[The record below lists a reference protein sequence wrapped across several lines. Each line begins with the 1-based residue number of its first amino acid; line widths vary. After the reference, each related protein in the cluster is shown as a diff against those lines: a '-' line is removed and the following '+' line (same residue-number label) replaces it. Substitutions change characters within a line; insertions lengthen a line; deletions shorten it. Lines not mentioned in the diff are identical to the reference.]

1 MMKDNYSKKGNTG
14 FILIVISLCLIIA
27 SLVFVIIFFDDFKA
41 ALFKDDDNVLG
52 QPTISATAGTP
63 SPSATELA
71 PPTES
76 VTPTPAPTK
85 RPDEVIVQNNTVST
99 RFTAPEGFERV
110 SVEEGSFEEYL
121 RNYSLKAYGTRPLMH
136 DTATKA
142 MIEAPGAS
150 IAGVFNIELIN
161 AGNLQGAA
169 GSIIRLHAE
178 YLRAKGDIAS
188 IKYELCTTPAFMC
201 EYQTWIDGGRL
212 NKTLI
217 SENKLSWCTDHGE
230 NGEECGHKDV
240 ALGDTDSSFRYYL
253 QNVMTYSNVASL
265 RLQMKKVSTGDMKIG
280 DVFCSTSGTGAAL
293 MIVDIAVNPTTGQK
307 AFIVAGGGNPAT
319 DIHVYNNTNN
329 GSMNVWQTL
338 EADGS
343 FICGDTTF
351 YANSLYRFD

>member
-1 MMKDNYSKKGNTG
+1 MKDNYSKKSNTG

-41 ALFKDDDNVLG
+41 ALTKDDDNVIK
-52 QPTISATAGTP
+52 QPTMSAATNTP
-63 SPSATELA
+63 APSATELV
-71 PPTES
+71 PPTER

-85 RPDEVIVQNNTVST
+85 RPDEVLVQNNTVST

-110 SVEEGSFEEYL
+110 AVEEGSFEEYL
-121 RNYSLKAYGTRPLMH
+121 RNFGLKAYGTRPLMH
-136 DTATKA
+136 DTETKA

-161 AGNLQGAA
+161 TGNLQGAA
-169 GSIIRLHAE
+169 GSIIRLRSE
-178 YLRAKGDIAS
+178 YLRGKGDIAA
-188 IKYELCTTPAFMC
+188 IAFELCTTPAFMC

-230 NGEECGHKDV
+230 NGATCGHKDV
-240 ALGDTDSSFRYYL
+240 ELGDSPGSFRYYL

-265 RLQMKKVSTGDMKIG
+265 RLQMKSVSTGDLKIG
-280 DVFCSTSGTGAAL
+280 DVFCSTAGTGAAL
-293 MIVDIAVNPTTGQK
+293 MVVDVAVNPTTGQK

-319 DIHVYNNTNN
+319 DIHVYNNTTDDT
-329 GSMNVWQTL
+329 MNVWQTL

-343 FICGDTTF
+343 FICGDKTF
-351 YANSLYRFD
+351 YANSLYRFK